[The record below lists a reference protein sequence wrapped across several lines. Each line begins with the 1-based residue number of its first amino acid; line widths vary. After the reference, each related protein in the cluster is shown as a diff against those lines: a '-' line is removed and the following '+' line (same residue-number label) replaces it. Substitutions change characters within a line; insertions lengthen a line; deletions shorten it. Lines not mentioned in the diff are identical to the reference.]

1 MSKRKAKFSGIGGQ
15 AVLEGIMMRNGKRY
29 AVAVRKPNA
38 AIEVMAS
45 DLEIPDSIWRK
56 IPFIRGVFAFVDSL
70 KLGMSTLEYSAQFY
84 EEEEEK
90 ETKFDKF
97 MTKIFGDKAEKVV
110 SFFVIVFS
118 LIIAV
123 GLFIALPYVASVLLS
138 KVIANE
144 SLLIILEGVIRLV
157 IFLGYVSIISLNRD
171 IKRVYMYHGAE
182 HKCINCIENG
192 NPLTV
197 ENVMKASRKH
207 KRCGTSFLMIIML
220 ITIILFFFIRVD
232 SAVLRLALRVA
243 LVPVVAGISYEIL
256 QYAGKHDNILVD
268 IMSAPGLWLQ
278 SITVKEPTS
287 LMAEVAIES
296 VEAVF
301 DWKTY
306 LKENFDEHTE
316 DIINMFESEDEAEDD
331 DANLNDMSDDL

>member
-1 MSKRKAKFSGIGGQ
+1 
-15 AVLEGIMMRNGKRY
+15 
-29 AVAVRKPNA
+29 
-38 AIEVMAS
+38 
-45 DLEIPDSIWRK
+45 
-56 IPFIRGVFAFVDSL
+56 
-70 KLGMSTLEYSAQFY
+70 
-84 EEEEEK
+84 
-90 ETKFDKF
+90 
-97 MTKIFGDKAEKVV
+97 
-110 SFFVIVFS
+110 
-118 LIIAV
+118 
-123 GLFIALPYVASVLLS
+123 
-138 KVIANE
+138 
-144 SLLIILEGVIRLV
+144 
-157 IFLGYVSIISLNRD
+157 
-171 IKRVYMYHGAE
+171 MYHGAE

-278 SITVKEPTS
+278 NITVKEPTS

-316 DIINMFESEDEAEDD
+316 DIINMFESEDKAEDD